1 VSNAGGIAP
10 MFFDLYS
17 CGAVSADRINDF
29 ISAWHASDDEER
41 RSLAAYLGLTDAEY
55 EVWLM
60 DTDVLPQ
67 ILSARRTGRGLREV
81 VADYVAALQRAARPE
96 DRSSLYLPV
105 GALAWVTVQSLTAG
119 RPAQR

>member
-67 ILSARRTGRGLREV
+67 SLSARRAGRGLREV
-81 VADYVAALQRAARPE
+81 VADYVAALQRAAPPE
-96 DRSSLYLPV
+96 DRSSLY
-105 GALAWVTVQSLTAG
+105 ALGHWLGSQSG
-119 RPAQR
+119 R